1 MSVTDTPI
9 EPRAHVR
16 GAHTASGDREPLSAA
31 SSLPGKGFD
40 AQSKFVRSLT
50 VYEAR
55 SFTPTKDP
63 STLVTAVIDREVMGP
78 ACGHSAVG
86 SGQNHELSQH
96 AASSGQRAGPKPP
109 LAGGLLWLSS
119 LTVSHC
125 SSPLPGP
132 QRSGIP
138 ALIHPPCCGCRGTQT
153 QRLLMLLRALPCLPI
168 TLRVRSTPVPLLNR
182 LRFQLFDFSVPCTHC
197 LLPLASHPEFR
208 CVHS

>member
-109 LAGGLLWLSS
+109 LAGGASLAVVSHHLTLQQPPPWSPAFRHPCPDPSSVLWLQGYPDPTSADVTQSPPMSS
-119 LTVSHC
+119 HNTKGKEY
-125 SSPLPGP
+125 SSAPAEPATLP
-132 QRSGIP
+132 
-138 ALIHPPCCGCRGTQT
+138 A
-153 QRLLMLLRALPCLPI
+153 
-168 TLRVRSTPVPLLNR
+168 V
-182 LRFQLFDFSVPCTHC
+182 
-197 LLPLASHPEFR
+197 
-208 CVHS
+208 